1 MRTFLAEQPAV
12 PSKPGI
18 RVRLATVVLLGV
30 VASCI
35 SLFTLTNLVHTS
47 TSQRVERAHDAVG
60 ETIAELAAHPDV
72 LIDPVPGNI
81 VGMRG
86 GMVRVA
92 DALSTTAAVSAGG
105 GSPTAVS
112 GLPPAWRPG
121 FDQLLGKLEASSDP
135 SALEEFPIDDTT
147 LVIGARKVAEPGTVA
162 WAAYVV
168 RPLATIRFMQE
179 VLISLAVVTALLV
192 LSALHLAGIMVRG
205 TRSIN
210 RSLRHL
216 GSDLDAPIPRPEV
229 LELSTVA
236 DGIAQLAERLQ
247 RARREEARLGREL
260 ARQDRL
266 TALGRVVAGVAHE
279 VRNPLASIKLR
290 LDLAVVDSARAAR
303 SGGGPSRLPLA
314 AEQAIAHASSEI
326 ARLDRLVADLLVVA
340 GGASGP
346 KSAASLG
353 TLARAR
359 GEALA
364 PWAHERGIEIV
375 VEGDAQ
381 SHFEQ
386 DAVARAI
393 DNLFRNA
400 VEASPRG
407 ARVLARVTAAGG
419 AHAELD
425 VEDAGTGVPQ
435 GRVSELFEPFFTTKA
450 DGSGL
455 GLALS
460 RSIAQ
465 SHGGDLVYLRA
476 GERTHFVLTL
486 GGPTPSQADVM
497 AGVSEAAQ

>member
-1 MRTFLAEQPAV
+1 M

-18 RVRLATVVLLGV
+18 RIRLATVVLLGV
-30 VASCI
+30 VASTI
-35 SLFTLTNLVHTS
+35 SLITLTNLVHTS

-60 ETIAELAAHPDV
+60 ETIDELAAHPDALV
-72 LIDPVPGNI
+72 DPVPGNI

-86 GMVRVA
+86 GMARVA
-92 DALSTTAAVSAGG
+92 DLV
-105 GSPTAVS
+105 SPTAAAPASDGTPVS
-112 GLPPAWRPG
+112 ASAVPPAWRPE
-121 FDQLLGKLEASSDP
+121 LAELASKLQASSAP
-135 SALEEFPIDDTT
+135 SQLQEFPLDETI

-162 WAAYVV
+162 WAAYLV
-168 RPLATIRFMQE
+168 RPLPTIRFMQE
-179 VLISLAVVTALLV
+179 VLTALAVVTALLV

-210 RSLRHL
+210 GSLREL
-216 GSDLDAPIPRPEV
+216 AVDLDAPIPRPEV
-229 LELSTVA
+229 RELSNVA

-290 LDLAVVDSARAAR
+290 LDLAVVDSARATA
-303 SGGGPSRLPLA
+303 GDARLPVG

-346 KSAASLG
+346 KSPASLG
-353 TLARAR
+353 ALARAR
-359 GEALA
+359 SEALA
-364 PWAHERGIEIV
+364 PWARERGIEIV
-375 VEGDAQ
+375 VEGDAEAE
-381 SHFEQ
+381 FEQ

-407 ARVLARVTAAGG
+407 ARVVVKVAGG
-419 AHAELD
+419 QAGWAELD
-425 VEDAGTGVPQ
+425 VEDAGTGVPN
-435 GRVSELFEPFFTTKA
+435 GRVAELFEPFFTTKA

-465 SHGGDLVYLRA
+465 SHGGDLLYLRS

-486 GGPTPSQADVM
+486 GGPIPRSELQTRSDL
-497 AGVSEAAQ
+497 SEAAQ